1 MSIIL
6 SMTNVDRRRGK
17 TMSAILE
24 PHIPTTT
31 PDDAELT
38 RQHQR
43 FNWFAER
50 MQRWLDHYGIEELT
64 AFLEEATDRRG
75 QREKALVLL
84 ALTDDDEARR
94 ILEDFDTSA
103 EPRDFRLLHRVALQ
117 HATRDRVG

>member
-1 MSIIL
+1 
-6 SMTNVDRRRGK
+6 
-17 TMSAILE
+17 MSAILE
-24 PHIPTTT
+24 PHIPTTP

-38 RQHQR
+38 RQRQR

-50 MQRWLDHYGIEELT
+50 MQRWLDHYGIKELT
-64 AFLEEATDRRG
+64 SFLEEATDRRG

-84 ALTDDDEARR
+84 ALTDDEEARQ

-117 HATRDRVG
+117 HATHGRVG